1 MSEFDQTLQSIMAN
15 IKLPE
20 QRKREI
26 QREIESHLYE
36 KMDDLMRSGYTSQE
50 AKRLA
55 IESLGDAKTIGDE
68 FNRVYREEFMMVAVI
83 QNRVVI
89 ICSLFFGIFFSVFAM
104 IIAIRDLSL
113 IPRGPTT
120 WHDYGGPAFG
130 YLMGAVPM
138 MVLFIG
144 VIYKWI
150 TQKEKP
156 SLLAMFVIIAYLIA
170 ILFNLGSTK

>member
-1 MSEFDQTLQSIMAN
+1 MREFDQSLQTIMSD

-20 QRKREI
+20 RRKREI

-36 KMDDLMRSGYTSQE
+36 KMDDLIRSGYTSQE

-55 IESLGDAKTIGDE
+55 IESLGDAETIGDE
-68 FNRVYREEFMMVAVI
+68 FNRVYKEEFMMVAVI
-83 QNRVVI
+83 QNRIVI
-89 ICSLFFGIFFSVFAM
+89 IVSLFFGILFSVWA
-104 IIAIRDLSL
+104 IIMAIRDLSL
-113 IPRGPTT
+113 IPKGPTT

-150 TQKEKP
+150 FQGEKP
-156 SLLAMFVIIAYLIA
+156 SLLIMFAIIAYLLT

>member
-1 MSEFDQTLQSIMAN
+1 MSD

-20 QRKREI
+20 RRKREI

-36 KMDDLMRSGYTSQE
+36 KMDDLIRSGYTSQE

-55 IESLGDAKTIGDE
+55 IESLGDAETIGDE
-68 FNRVYREEFMMVAVI
+68 FNRVYKEEFMMVAVI
-83 QNRVVI
+83 QNRIVI
-89 ICSLFFGIFFSVFAM
+89 IVSLFFGILFSVWA
-104 IIAIRDLSL
+104 IIMAIRDLSL
-113 IPRGPTT
+113 IPKGPTT

-150 TQKEKP
+150 FQGEKP
-156 SLLAMFVIIAYLIA
+156 SLLIMFAIIAYLLT

>member
-1 MSEFDQTLQSIMAN
+1 MGEFDQTLQSIMAN

-20 QRKREI
+20 HRKREI

-36 KMDDLMRSGYTSQE
+36 KMDDLMQSGYTSQE
-50 AKRLA
+50 AIRLA
-55 IESLGDAKTIGDE
+55 IESLGDAETIGDE
-68 FNRVYREEFMMVAVI
+68 FNRVYKEEFIMVAVI
-83 QNRVVI
+83 QNRIVI
-89 ICSLFFGIFFSVFAM
+89 ISSLFFGIFFSVFAM
-104 IIAIRDLSL
+104 IFAIRDLSL
-113 IPRGPTT
+113 IPGGPTT

-130 YLMGAVPM
+130 YLMGAIPM

-150 TQKEKP
+150 KQREKP

-170 ILFNLGSTK
+170 ILFNIGSTK

>member
-20 QRKREI
+20 HRKREI

-36 KMDDLMRSGYTSQE
+36 KMDDLMQSGYTSQE
-50 AKRLA
+50 AIRLA
-55 IESLGDAKTIGDE
+55 IESLGDAETIGNE
-68 FNRVYREEFMMVAVI
+68 FNRVYKEEFIMVAVI
-83 QNRVVI
+83 QNRIVI
-89 ICSLFFGIFFSVFAM
+89 IGSLFFGILFSVFAM
-104 IIAIRDLSL
+104 IFAIRDLSL

-120 WHDYGGPAFG
+120 WHDYDGPAFG
-130 YLMGAVPM
+130 YFMGAIPM

-170 ILFNLGSTK
+170 ILFNIGSTK